1 MTRIRPGLEKREWRD
16 GAPLA
21 SPPSLTS
28 LEPAASAGTGPKLIW
43 ARPEPPS
50 LDAGARTRRPGR
62 NGASAGSADPAR
74 RPPPRPTR
82 RLATPRSL
90 ALSAVP
96 YQPDDAGDPVAFDS
110 RKPATVTPE
119 SSHPSYLSE
128 LMAMVHAL

>member
-1 MTRIRPGLEKREWRD
+1 M
-16 GAPLA
+16 
-21 SPPSLTS
+21 
-28 LEPAASAGTGPKLIW
+28 
-43 ARPEPPS
+43 AR
-50 LDAGARTRRPGR
+50 RR
-62 NGASAGSADPAR
+62 GASRFSAIADLPRAGGLCSHAAQIDFGKARATELGRRRSDPPTRQKWRRAGSADPAR

-90 ALSAVP
+90 AVSAVP